1 MSAAVRLY
9 HLALQG
15 PGSRTLAKAEA
26 HGKREDYTSKMRQI
40 SNDSPLV
47 VGGLNL
53 EELYEKHM
61 KGVRLNAGA
70 KKPVIHAVCQW
81 PVGLPVT
88 PKNQQAMLK
97 YSIEF
102 MNSRLGGNAVFAARL
117 DCDESGK
124 HTVDVFCTPTYDKT
138 TRKGV
143 TRWASTSKHLKELAE
158 RHRAEIEAR
167 FNGKFTDNLRG
178 QGIALQSEFRNY
190 LEAQF
195 KMKLLPKK
203 LKTTPW
209 PDRLEPEAF
218 KKKKDLEKSLAAAK
232 ADAKE
237 LAEHKNEAIIERQ
250 QLQELWDSLC
260 EQEKRLDGFQN
271 ELNAKDDKLREWQA
285 SLYDYALHNGIEQDP
300 PEPDDDYRP

>member
-26 HGKREDYTSKMRQI
+26 HGKREDYTSKKRQI

-47 VGGLNL
+47 MGGLNL

-117 DCDESGK
+117 DRDEAGK
-124 HTVDVFCTPTYDKT
+124 HVVDVFCTPTYDKT
-138 TRKGV
+138 TKKGV
-143 TRWASTSKHLKELAE
+143 ERWASTSKHLKELAA
-158 RHRAEIEAR
+158 RHRPEIEAR

-190 LEAQF
+190 LEARF
-195 KMKLLPKK
+195 KMKLAPKK
-203 LKTTPW
+203 PKTTPW
-209 PDRLEPEAF
+209 PDRLEPEAY
-218 KKKKDLEKSLAAAK
+218 
-232 ADAKE
+232 
-237 LAEHKNEAIIERQ
+237 
-250 QLQELWDSLC
+250 
-260 EQEKRLDGFQN
+260 
-271 ELNAKDDKLREWQA
+271 KLREDRKKLDAYLQKLNDYERELA
-285 SLYDYALHNGIEQDP
+285 KYRDSLYAPAYELGVELPPDFDADLPPPPPLPLP
-300 PEPDDDYRP
+300 PEPDPKPDPEPDPDDDDDYRP